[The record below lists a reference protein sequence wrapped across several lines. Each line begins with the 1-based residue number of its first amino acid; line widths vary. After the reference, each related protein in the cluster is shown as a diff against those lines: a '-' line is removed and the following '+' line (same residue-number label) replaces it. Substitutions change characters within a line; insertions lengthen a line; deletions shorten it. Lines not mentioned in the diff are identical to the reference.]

1 MEKDGVLK
9 LLGYAQKNNYKISL
23 QYGQEVALND
33 AFYEDEKKM
42 VKDNNELIEI
52 INTKKII
59 QCVMCNRNFEK
70 MYEIEKFVQG
80 ISNVKIVNKSKRMS
94 NPDLPPSKSYY
105 CDITSV
111 NSTKGKA
118 VDIVGKY
125 LGLKK
130 NEIVVIGDGENDISM
145 FKVTPNSIAMGNA
158 VDGIKKEANFVT
170 DTNNNDG
177 LAKVLEK
184 ILEGQ
189 NGNC

>member
-1 MEKDGVLK
+1 
-9 LLGYAQKNNYKISL
+9 
-23 QYGQEVALND
+23 
-33 AFYEDEKKM
+33 
-42 VKDNNELIEI
+42 
-52 INTKKII
+52 
-59 QCVMCNRNFEK
+59 
-70 MYEIEKFVQG
+70 
-80 ISNVKIVNKSKRMS
+80 MS

-105 CDITSV
+105 CEITSV